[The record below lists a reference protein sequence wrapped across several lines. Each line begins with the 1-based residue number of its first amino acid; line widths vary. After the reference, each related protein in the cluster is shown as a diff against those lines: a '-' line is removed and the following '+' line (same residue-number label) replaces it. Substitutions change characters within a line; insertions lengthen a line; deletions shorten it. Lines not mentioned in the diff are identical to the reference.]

1 MRYDLAIWR
10 WFLQQN
16 PSFATTKVRVRRS
29 DIGATGPMHASNEA
43 ILGKVTLW
51 KSEAEVLLI
60 RGCEAVLFTVDP
72 KYWPDGLRLGTRTV
86 GLLEFLLFR
95 LLSH

>member
-1 MRYDLAIWR
+1 MGLLLVEISVLLKLRYILAIWR

-51 KSEAEVLLI
+51 KSEAKVLLI
-60 RGCEAVLFTVDP
+60 RGCEAVLFSVDP
-72 KYWPDGLRLGTRTV
+72 KILA
-86 GLLEFLLFR
+86 
-95 LLSH
+95 